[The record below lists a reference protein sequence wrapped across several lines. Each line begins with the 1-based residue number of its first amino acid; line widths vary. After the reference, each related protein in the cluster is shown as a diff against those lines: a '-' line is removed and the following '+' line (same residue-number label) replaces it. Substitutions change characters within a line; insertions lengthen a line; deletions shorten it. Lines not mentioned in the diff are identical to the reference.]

1 MRLCGIS
8 RRFQLLSPCT
18 GQVTHAL
25 LTRPPLKCFKIW
37 PKSHQRNISVRLAC
51 VKHAASVHPEP
62 GSNSLI
68 IKFVPSVS
76 FCWLPF
82 LLLGFHSLNFSL
94 LEKCFFLFEIFRVAL
109 LFICQGS
116 VCCRSSTQH
125 CYVITTCLVCQQLF
139 SLFFHC
145 FFISFSAVDFHSNT
159 TFFDCQ
165 LLFFIF
171 SKMFFHSGNMIRQ

>member
-1 MRLCGIS
+1 M
-8 RRFQLLSPCT
+8 
-18 GQVTHAL
+18 
-25 LTRPPLKCFKIW
+25 
-37 PKSHQRNISVRLAC
+37 
-51 VKHAASVHPEP
+51 
-62 GSNSLI
+62 
-68 IKFVPSVS
+68 
-76 FCWLPF
+76 
-82 LLLGFHSLNFSL
+82 
-94 LEKCFFLFEIFRVAL
+94 FFLFEIFRVAL

-165 LLFFIF
+165 LLFSFF
-171 SKMFFHSGNMIRQ
+171 PKCFFHSGNIIRQLQSRQPGASDYVNFSSEIQKTGNPVFYVIPLSEKRILFRHICQAEKEGFEPSRRSPDLYP